1 MPRRSGTLPT
11 IPTGSMADISFL
23 LLVFFLLVTAI
34 RDDAGLRA
42 DLPPSLPSHD
52 VVMPRAQLAVL
63 VGPSGDLAVDG
74 EPTPA
79 RTVRQRVAGFA
90 GSGTVVLKS
99 HREAPYEAYVG
110 ALDAVLL
117 GHRDA
122 GVPPR
127 VALPQ

>member
-1 MPRRSGTLPT
+1 
-11 IPTGSMADISFL
+11 MADISFL

-42 DLPPSLPSHD
+42 DLPPAVEYP
-52 VVMPRAQLAVL
+52 VTGPTMQVTLAVQ
-63 VGPSGDLAVDG
+63 VGPGGRLAVEG
-74 EPTPA
+74 EPLPA
-79 RTVRQRVAGFA
+79 DAVRQRVAAFA
-90 GSGTVVLKS
+90 GRGPVVMRS

-127 VALPQ
+127 VALPQD